1 MGEVLIPLT
10 FEDLPTRPPLVGR
23 PRISED
29 IQQTAAL
36 LVGWD
41 GVTRRLVRCSPTG
54 ALYTASPRVKG
65 IINQQSTGIGST
77 KQFTDIVTSE
87 VMIRSKSTNTGLIWV
102 NVGKAAAENVGYPLD
117 SGEWVNWSMNNLISL
132 HLFFAAADDYAI
144 VVYTV

>member
-10 FEDLPTRPPLVGR
+10 FDDLPVRPPLVGR

-54 ALYTASPRVKG
+54 ALYVTSPRVKG
-65 IINQQSTGIGST
+65 IINQLSGGIGST
-77 KQFTDIVTSE
+77 HQFTNIVTSE
-87 VMIRSKSTNTGLIWV
+87 VMIRANPSNFGRVWV
-102 NVGKAAAENVGYPLD
+102 NVGKAAADHTGYPLD
-117 SGEWVNWSMNNLISL
+117 AGEWVNWSINNLINL
-132 HLFFAAADDYAI
+132 HLFFANEDDYAI
-144 VVYTV
+144 VVYTI